1 MDETYEENEKVLVHH
16 QNRIYEAKIIKVD
29 PKTSKSDKK
38 KPLYFIHYL
47 GWKEK
52 WNEWIEPNKI
62 LKFTDKNRELQKKTN
77 IKASLSSSTNKKNTK
92 KAKEVVKQPIVYD
105 SENSDEDENESEED
119 GGGGEDIED
128 GGEDTEDQEN
138 SNDTGGEDADDNNP
152 SPRSTGSSSSSSS
165 SSKSNN
171 NKRKRNDSKSYSSHT
186 QSTKFIDIEI
196 PLSLKNKLVDDWN
209 SINNEKSILS
219 LPRSP
224 NVKDILNKIVEE
236 NDKSSECKEIV
247 NGIKQYFNK
256 ALGTLLLY
264 KFERPQY
271 DSILKNNPKKSMS
284 EIYGAEHLLRLFVK
298 LPHLLVISNLEE
310 KTVTQLKDAFEI
322 VLEYLEKNASTL
334 FLKEYTVASSPYLKA
349 ASSN

>member
-38 KPLYFIHYL
+38 KPLYYIHYL

-77 IKASLSSSTNKKNTK
+77 IKASLSTNKKNTK
-92 KAKEVVKQPIVYD
+92 KVKEAPKQQPIVCD
-105 SENSDEDENESEED
+105 SENSEEDENDSEQD
-119 GGGGEDIED
+119 DGEDE

-138 SNDTGGEDADDNNP
+138 NNDTGGEEADDNNP

-165 SSKSNN
+165 SSKSSNN
-171 NKRKRNDSKSYSSHT
+171 NKRKRGDSKSLHI
-186 QSTKFIDIEI
+186 QSTKYIDIEI

-209 SINNEKSILS
+209 SINNEKCILT

-224 NVKDILNKIVEE
+224 NVKEILNKIVEE
-236 NDKSSECKEIV
+236 NDKSSECKEVI

-271 DSILKNNPKKSMS
+271 DTILKNNPKKSMS
-284 EIYGAEHLLRLFVK
+284 DIYGAEHLLRLFVK
-298 LPHLLVISNLEE
+298 LPQLLVISNLEE
-310 KTVTQLKDAFEI
+310 KTITQLKESFEK

-334 FLKEYTVASSPYLKA
+334 FLKEYNVAPSPYLKA